1 MLTIFDEMLQFM
13 KTSLKAYLVMVIWVY
28 MNPMYGLLAGFI
40 PVYFFNLFST
50 VSFYAS
56 DSVFECVEIPLGF
69 VMQLDITVHKSFFI
83 FNMRSHTTLKYD
95 SYVMLL
101 ILWAGALG
109 VFCVKRCMPKLVV
122 VYL

>member
-1 MLTIFDEMLQFM
+1 MLTIFDKMLQFM
-13 KTSLKAYLVMVIWVY
+13 KTSLMAYLVMLIGVY
-28 MNPMYGLLAGFI
+28 MKPMYGLLAGFI
-40 PVYFFNLFST
+40 PVYFFDLFCTLS
-50 VSFYAS
+50 VYPS

-69 VMQLDITVHKSFFI
+69 VMQLDFTVHKSFFI
-83 FNMRSHTTLKYD
+83 FNMRSHTTVKYD
-95 SYVMLL
+95 AYVMLL